1 MGYIFVGL
9 GNPGDEY
16 KNSRHNTGRMVLE
29 YLHNAGDFSEWKHNV
44 KLNALVSKG
53 KIRSKV
59 VTLIEPETMMNK
71 SGYSLS
77 GLVTNAKSAEN
88 IVVLYDDIDLP
99 LGRVKISFGR
109 GSGGHKGLASIIKK
123 IKTKDFV
130 RFRIGI
136 SLPLK
141 RGGVKK
147 PKGESGVID
156 FILGDFSKKEKAQI
170 NKIAKQVSEVAEA
183 LVTKGLNNARNSFN

>member
-156 FILGDFSKKEKAQI
+156 FILGDFSKQEKAQI

-183 LVTKGLNNARNSFN
+183 LVIKGLNNARNSFN

>member
-16 KNSRHNTGRMVLE
+16 KNSRHNTGRIVLE
-29 YLHNAGDFSEWKHNV
+29 YLRNAGDFSEWKHNV
-44 KLNALVSKG
+44 KLNALVSQGVISG
-53 KIRSKV
+53 KKV
-59 VTLIEPETMMNK
+59 QLIEPETMMNK
-71 SGYSLS
+71 SGHSLS
-77 GLVTNAKSAEN
+77 GLITNAKSAEN
-88 IVVLYDDIDLP
+88 MVVLYDDIDLS

-109 GSGGHKGLASIIKK
+109 GSGGHKGLANIIKK

-136 SLPLK
+136 SPALS

-170 NKIAKQVSEVAEA
+170 NKIAKEVSEAAEV
-183 LVTKGLNNARNSFN
+183 LVTKGLNNARNSFK

>member
-53 KIRSKV
+53 KISSKV

-109 GSGGHKGLASIIKK
+109 GSGGHKGLESIIKK

>member
-16 KNSRHNTGRMVLE
+16 NNSRHNTGRMVLE

-88 IVVLYDDIDLP
+88 MVVLYDDIDLP

-109 GSGGHKGLASIIKK
+109 SSGGHKGLSSIIKK
-123 IKTKDFV
+123 IKTKNFV

-136 SLPLK
+136 SPPLPK
-141 RGGVKK
+141 GGVKK

-156 FILGDFSKKEKAQI
+156 FILGDFSKKEKAKI
-170 NKIAKQVSEVAEA
+170 NKIAKQVSEAA
-183 LVTKGLNNARNSFN
+183 KAFVTKGVNNARNSFS